1 MPANGRTY
9 PRPSCLENTMSDNG
23 KGVNVKGFS
32 FEMLSNISILSNM
45 YDYVYELSRIYVRI
59 KRN

>member
-1 MPANGRTY
+1 MLGY
-9 PRPSCLENTMSDNG
+9 PKPSCLENTMSDNG
-23 KGVNVKGFS
+23 KGVNLKGFS
-32 FEMLSNISILSNM
+32 FEMLSSISIFSNM

>member
-1 MPANGRTY
+1 
-9 PRPSCLENTMSDNG
+9 MSDNG